1 MHRRTMYAAAAMLA
15 VLMLAACGGA
25 AAPASTGADEA
36 SIRKSLDEIARAF
49 NAGDYDAMFA
59 QYMDDV
65 LVSAPG
71 QPEIVGKA
79 AWKAGLANLP
89 QNVNLNMRFDTV
101 EIAVSGE
108 LGYERGTFTMDMTD
122 KANGAK
128 VGTVTNRHVHIFKRQ
143 PDGRWL
149 GWRLMENSAESP
161 PAMPPAAPVAAA
173 K

>member
-1 MHRRTMYAAAAMLA
+1 MFGQGKKAAAALLMTVALA
-15 VLMLAACGGA
+15 TGGCGGG
-25 AAPASTGADEA
+25 ASRDTSTDEA
-36 SIRKSLDEIARAF
+36 AIRKSLDEIARAF

-89 QNVNLNMRFDTV
+89 QNVNLSMRFDTV
-101 EIAVSGE
+101 ELTVSGDM
-108 LGYERGTFTMDMTD
+108 GYERGTFTMDMAD
-122 KANGAK
+122 KASGAK
-128 VGTVTNRHVHIFKRQ
+128 VGSVTNRHVHIYRRQ

-149 GWRLMENSAESP
+149 GWRLIENSPDAP
-161 PAMPPAAPVAAA
+161 PPIPPDPAAPA